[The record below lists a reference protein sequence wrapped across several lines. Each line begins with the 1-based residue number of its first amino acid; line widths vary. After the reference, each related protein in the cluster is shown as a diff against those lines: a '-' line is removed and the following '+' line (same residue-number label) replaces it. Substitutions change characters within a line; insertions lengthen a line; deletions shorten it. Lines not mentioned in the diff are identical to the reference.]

1 MHGACVSL
9 CTVRLFIMPLLQPNT
24 HLVLSELYQKKLL
37 TLEDVS
43 MMRQNECT
51 PHDVVFVQCTKPP
64 KVVAAT
70 ADVMNTL
77 KCTEE
82 VTKLR
87 GLRCTNRHR

>member
-1 MHGACVSL
+1 MH
-9 CTVRLFIMPLLQPNT
+9 LLQPNT

-37 TLEDVS
+37 TAADVS
-43 MMRQNECT
+43 MMKQNRYK
-51 PHDVVFVQCTKPP
+51 PHDVVLVQCTKPP
-64 KVVAAT
+64 EAVAAT

-87 GLRCTNRHR
+87 GLPCTIRCVSITSISIAL